1 MQKLI
6 IPMNSPSSSLPSLDH
21 LAQSTDWKRLLK
33 EAARTPQDFAKWG
46 LISAQEAQQLSQVH
60 QKYNTLVS
68 AYYLSLIDIDDP
80 NCPIR
85 KQAIPSLEELNHRTQ
100 ESLDPIGDQTHQAT
114 PILVHRYPDRALLF
128 PTYRCP
134 MFCRY
139 CFRKETLNGP
149 SFHFQSAFKES
160 LDYLQNHPQ
169 IEEIILSGG
178 DPLMFSTTRLDRILK
193 QLKEVGIQ
201 RLRIHSRFPVTLPQ
215 RITDH
220 LAQVL
225 GQYQPLTI
233 ITHFNHPKEVTPQSQ
248 LALKRL
254 HQNGIQ
260 LLNQS
265 VLLDGVNDCADTLL
279 QLSKLLLNQ
288 SVHPYYLHHPDQT
301 AGTQHFRVSLRKGLE
316 INQTLRGKLSGFGL
330 PLYVLDIPNGR
341 GKVPIDSHW
350 VQPTSSPQ
358 LWKVTSPLDGQ
369 VYLYEDLGES
379 DPHLKESNQQIN
391 QGILPLISPH
401 ST

>member
-6 IPMNSPSSSLPSLDH
+6 ILMNSPSSSLSPLHH
-21 LAQSTDWKRLLK
+21 LAQSTDWKLQLK
-33 EAARTPQDFAKWG
+33 EAARTPQDFVKWG
-46 LISAQEAQQLSQVH
+46 LISDQKAQQLSQVH

-68 AYYLSLIDIDDP
+68 AYYLSLIDMNDP
-80 NCPIR
+80 ACPIR
-85 KQAIPSLEELNHRTQ
+85 KQAIPSIEELTHHAQ
-100 ESLDPIGDQTHQAT
+100 ESLDPIGDHTHQVT

-160 LDYLQNHPQ
+160 LNYLKKHPQ
-169 IEEIILSGG
+169 IEEVILSGG
-178 DPLMFSTTRLDRILK
+178 DPLMFSTSRLDTLLRH
-193 QLKEVGIQ
+193 LKEVGIQ

-220 LAQVL
+220 LAQTL
-225 GQYQPLTI
+225 GQYQPLTL
-233 ITHFNHPKEVTPQSQ
+233 ITHFNHPKEVSPQAK
-248 LALKRL
+248 LAVQKLR
-254 HQNGIQ
+254 QYGVQ

-265 VLLDGVNDCADTLL
+265 VLLAGVNDCAETLL
-279 QLSKLLLNQ
+279 HLSKLLLNQ
-288 SVHPYYLHHPDQT
+288 SIRPYYLHHPDQT
-301 AGTQHFRVSLRKGLE
+301 TGTQHFRVSLRKGLE
-316 INQTLRGKLSGFGL
+316 INRILRGRLSGFGL

-341 GKVPIDSHW
+341 GKVPVDSHW

-358 LWKVTSPLDGQ
+358 LWKVTSPLDSQ

-379 DPHLKESNQQIN
+379 DIHIKDANQHINLK
-391 QGILPLISPH
+391 LPPLTSLH
-401 ST
+401 QT